1 MSQRSNDDS
10 SGCLA
15 IGLILGAIISLGL
28 FSDGDSGGGLFF
40 LGVALVCG
48 LLLWRTLAGTSGV
61 GVQNTQSS
69 TNYTGIHKFSADFEL
84 THEIIKDIPCQLLKF
99 KVRGIISPGRV
110 TRLPCIEAI
119 ITDDTAESD
128 AQGHRVFTVIDG
140 QQEADSINFRLQSQ
154 SPNPFQRD
162 SGSTDWVE
170 IGATPVDALIFPE
183 KGTRKLQIN
192 IRVIDRAENVVVTQ
206 ANVHWFYEAETGYL
220 EADEDETKAQG
231 ASLKLG
237 MIMAVADGKADDD
250 EIAVIKNWGE
260 KNVNALPESRKYKR
274 REMLNE
280 ALTAATRYIHG
291 GKIKELEDEAVR
303 TLVELGEKRFMWDAY
318 ELCMQVLKADGEA
331 HPEEMAELSTLAKR
345 LHLDEAKARGLLDR
359 NLVEIKFT
367 DLGTEGADDQILGV
381 TPDMSKEQIRKHLNG
396 LYKKHQSRS
405 THDDPKLAAT
415 AKEWLDRI
423 AELRKRHLG

>member
-1 MSQRSNDDS
+1 MRHT
-10 SGCLA
+10 
-15 IGLILGAIISLGL
+15 GLRVSRTQITSSLG
-28 FSDGDSGGGLFF
+28 
-40 LGVALVCG
+40 
-48 LLLWRTLAGTSGV
+48 
-61 GVQNTQSS
+61 NT
-69 TNYTGIHKFSADFEL
+69 IL
-84 THEIIKDIPCQLLKF
+84 TPREKIRHAQLSKIP
-99 KVRGIISPGRV
+99 
-110 TRLPCIEAI
+110 
-119 ITDDTAESD
+119 
-128 AQGHRVFTVIDG
+128 
-140 QQEADSINFRLQSQ
+140 
-154 SPNPFQRD
+154 
-162 SGSTDWVE
+162 
-170 IGATPVDALIFPE
+170 
-183 KGTRKLQIN
+183 
-192 IRVIDRAENVVVTQ
+192 ENVVVTQ